1 MDILKSEVAKSAF
14 FEKTKNK
21 RSSGITVIPTILN
34 QSYYPVLDGFRGIAI
49 LIVLAG
55 HSVIGLP
62 VAKYVVGNVGVTI
75 FYVLSGFLITTLL
88 LKEKIK
94 RGGISFK
101 HFYMRRALRIL
112 PVVILFLIV
121 LAILNAVFHLRLTLV
136 SFLASAFYVRNL
148 PLNYGP
154 GTWYNGHLYSL
165 SVEEQFYFVFP
176 VLIVF
181 FTKQYIKIVCAIILL
196 IPLFQYLVYHD
207 VGIFYTNFLLHKLS
221 LLFI

>member
-1 MDILKSEVAKSAF
+1 
-14 FEKTKNK
+14 
-21 RSSGITVIPTILN
+21 
-34 QSYYPVLDGFRGIAI
+34 
-49 LIVLAG
+49 
-55 HSVIGLP
+55 
-62 VAKYVVGNVGVTI
+62 
-75 FYVLSGFLITTLL
+75 
-88 LKEKIK
+88 
-94 RGGISFK
+94 
-101 HFYMRRALRIL
+101 MRRALRIL